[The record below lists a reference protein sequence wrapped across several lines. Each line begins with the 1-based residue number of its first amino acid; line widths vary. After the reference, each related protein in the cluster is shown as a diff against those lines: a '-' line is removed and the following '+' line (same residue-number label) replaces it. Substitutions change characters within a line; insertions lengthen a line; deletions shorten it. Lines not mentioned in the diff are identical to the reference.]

1 MGLISRTTDV
11 FYSFRFLRL
20 LTMPWNTTGAFEAGI
35 IDAEGKIL
43 RKPETADDRNVYN
56 LFHKLI
62 FNLKRLLNKLPFGKK
77 TISSY
82 LAALYLIK
90 EETGMSDAKLSE
102 ILHELTG
109 IYADTYEL
117 NESAWYINED
127 ASLRSGQYTLLN
139 NIALPKTGEVFAL
152 KNSRIT
158 IGENAKPVGSIFG
171 TSVYEALHYSTKQ
184 KIYITS
190 HDIIQ

>member
-1 MGLISRTTDV
+1 
-11 FYSFRFLRL
+11 
-20 LTMPWNTTGAFEAGI
+20 MPWNTTGAFEAGI